1 MVNHFDYLK
10 KTGMMASEWEEAA
23 NNVAQKL
30 VGVLRETGCTYYDA
44 KAALSKA
51 ESILEQA
58 MLKAKR
64 SEEHTSELQSP
75 WN

>member
-30 VGVLRETGCTYYDA
+30 VGVLRETGCTSYDA

-58 MLKAKR
+58 MLKAKV
-64 SEEHTSELQSP
+64 
-75 WN
+75 

>member
-1 MVNHFDYLK
+1 
-10 KTGMMASEWEEAA
+10 MMASEWEEAA

-58 MLKAKR
+58 MLKAKV
-64 SEEHTSELQSP
+64 
-75 WN
+75 

>member
-23 NNVAQKL
+23 NNVVQKL

-58 MLKAKR
+58 MLKAKV
-64 SEEHTSELQSP
+64 
-75 WN
+75 

>member
-30 VGVLRETGCTYYDA
+30 VGVLRQKECSYYDA
-44 KAALSKA
+44 KMAISKA
-51 ESILEQA
+51 NSFLEQA
-58 MLKAKR
+58 MLKAKV
-64 SEEHTSELQSP
+64 
-75 WN
+75 